1 MDAQEM
7 EAFAGVK
14 ITPDKSVKGEDPITT
29 SLPKTP
35 GRPMKQFTPVWN
47 PVSEKVRCLVMSAF
61 VRLVERHSLRR
72 LRDQDWLANDN

>member
-35 GRPMKQFTPVWN
+35 GRPDETIY
-47 PVSEKVRCLVMSAF
+47 SCLESGFRKGTMPCN
-61 VRLVERHSLRR
+61 ERFCALG
-72 LRDQDWLANDN
+72 